1 MRTPESAGLENS
13 VILVID
19 DEAVVRDG
27 IRRVLEPE
35 GARVATAG
43 SGAEALSHPALGTCT
58 LAICDLM
65 LPDLPGTD
73 LVPALRDH
81 RRRLPVILIT
91 GYATAPPAGFNPID
105 GITDFL
111 PKPFEASELIEAVRH
126 VLDRIGTAAEARP

>member
-1 MRTPESAGLENS
+1 MRTSENAGLKAAE
-13 VILVID
+13 ILVID
-19 DEAVVRDG
+19 DEAVVREG

-43 SGAEALSHPALGTCT
+43 SGAEALDHPALSTCT

-65 LPDLPGTD
+65 LPDLPGTE
-73 LVPALRDH
+73 LVRALRDQ

-91 GYATAPPAGFNPID
+91 GYATSPPAAFDPGD
-105 GITDFL
+105 GLTDFL

-126 VLDRIGTAAEARP
+126 VLERIGAAAEARP